1 MSCDHG
7 TGARQHTSC
16 PAGGATDQD
25 QRSATAALSSAV
37 SGMSHMLEADER
49 LQQDIEIQLYV
60 ERKEGSYAGASPA
73 APVIRTCLGSDDIAK

>member
-1 MSCDHG
+1 
-7 TGARQHTSC
+7 
-16 PAGGATDQD
+16 
-25 QRSATAALSSAV
+25 
-37 SGMSHMLEADER
+37 MLEADER